1 MKHTKILTV
10 ALLATGLLLA
20 GCNSASKK
28 GEPTPEPA
36 PSGEITT
43 SLLPFVGNSKIRF
56 DIMSDL
62 GLTFKLGETKI
73 VSKEQ
78 LTLSNVAVSYSGE
91 AKVST
96 VNFIVVTERVDNGIN
111 ANSCAYNPGVEIEH
125 LSEYLE
131 GFATDYLSG
140 GNVNKAYVAISD
152 GAAEGTWTKGLNDE
166 LDAKIQKQID
176 FLKESN

>member
-20 GCNSASKK
+20 GCNNASKD
-28 GEPTPEPA
+28 EPKVDPT
-36 PSGEITT
+36 PSGETET
-43 SLLPFVGNSKIRF
+43 SILPFIGNSKVRF

-62 GLTFKLGETKI
+62 GLTFKLGETTI
-73 VSKEQ
+73 VSTEQ
-78 LTLSNVAVSYSGE
+78 LTLVNAAVTYTGE

-111 ANSCAYNPGVEIEH
+111 ANSCAYNPGVEIAH

-140 GNVNKAYVAISD
+140 SNVNKAYVAISD